1 MNSFYRFLFTTLL
14 LIISAVCTTVQA
26 DLGGFEATDGYHI
39 SLNGGVASSQALIDA
54 GEFTLNGYLPTA
66 EYYNVS
72 LAAVAPDFRFGPD
85 VSRYN
90 AGAYAG
96 GLPLDIKD
104 NSGLWTSLYGG
115 RQVED
120 DFGGPWDGWGSDYA
134 AASSVK
140 SHSGQQSLALRAMD
154 DRIVYGYTLDSLE
167 KAATASSFQL
177 SFWLD
182 PSADDN
188 GNVSNVFDLA
198 LNDTSG
204 AVLFELG
211 YSGSDFL
218 QYRLHGETDWNTTDL
233 HLGNNGWSEVSLLIN
248 TASDSFSLSSESF
261 DDDQGLLMANRTL
274 ISEAAMGIHS
284 SQLNSVSFNLEGGY
298 LDAASMNS
306 AHYFDDFNMMVV
318 AVPEPG
324 SALLLAL
331 SVVGLL
337 RRRR

>member
-1 MNSFYRFLFTTLL
+1 MNSFSRFFFAPLLL
-14 LIISAVCTTVQA
+14 LISAACPTVQA
-26 DLGGFEATDGYHI
+26 GLGSFESGDGYHI
-39 SLNGGVASSQALIDA
+39 SLDGGVTSSQALIDA
-54 GEFTLNGYLPTA
+54 GEFTLNGFLPTA

-72 LAAVAPDFRFGPD
+72 LAAVAPDFRYGPD

-90 AGAYAG
+90 AGAYSG

-134 AASSVK
+134 AATSVK
-140 SHSGQQSLALRAMD
+140 AHSGEHSLALRAMD
-154 DRIVYGYTLDSLE
+154 ERLVYDYTLDSLE

-188 GNVSNVFDLA
+188 GYVSNVFDLA
-198 LNDTSG
+198 LNDANG

-211 YSGSDFL
+211 YSGDDFL
-218 QYRLHGETDWNTTDL
+218 QYRLHGETDWTTTDL
-233 HLGNNGWSEVSLLIN
+233 HLGNNGWSEVSLLVN
-248 TASDSFSLSSESF
+248 AESDSFSLSSESF
-261 DDDQGLLMANRTL
+261 DDDLGLLTANRTL
-274 ISEAAMGIHS
+274 IADAAMGIHS
-284 SQLNSVSFNLEGGY
+284 NQLNSLTWNLEGGY
-298 LDAASMNS
+298 LDNTTMNS
-306 AHYFDDFNMMVV
+306 ANYFDDFTMTV
-318 AVPEPG
+318 AVVPEPG